1 MKLTIRNIDPEL
13 VAIINTNLY
22 EMKKKGIK
30 INQSEYGIQ
39 LIEKALT
46 SNYEEYKKDI
56 FDQTINALIDKF
68 EEYTESNNELLKLF
82 SGIEEVEEEDNES
95 TK

>member
-1 MKLTIRNIDPEL
+1 MKLTIRNIDPDL

-30 INQSEYGIQ
+30 INQSEYVIQ

-46 SNYEEYKKDI
+46 SNFDEYKKDI
-56 FDQTINALIDKF
+56 FDQTINTLIDKF
-68 EEYTESNNELLKLF
+68 EEYIESNNELLKLF
-82 SGIEEVEEEDNES
+82 SGIEEVGEEDNYDR
-95 TK
+95 K

>member
-30 INQSEYGIQ
+30 INQSEYVIQ

>member
-1 MKLTIRNIDPEL
+1 MKLTIRNIDAEL

-30 INQSEYGIQ
+30 INQSEYVIQ

-46 SNYEEYKKDI
+46 SDFDKYKKDI

-68 EEYTESNNELLKLF
+68 EEYVESNNELLKLF
-82 SGIEEVEEEDNES
+82 SGIEEGDEDN
-95 TK
+95 TD